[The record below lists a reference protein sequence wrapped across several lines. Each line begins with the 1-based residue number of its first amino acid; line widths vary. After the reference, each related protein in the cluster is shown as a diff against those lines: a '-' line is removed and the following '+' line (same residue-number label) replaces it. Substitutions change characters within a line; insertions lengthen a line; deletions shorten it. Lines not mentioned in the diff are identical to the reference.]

1 MSNKS
6 AVKLIRYIP
15 IPVALIVVLVS
26 IAGLVSAGTITNSA
40 HDFSSSN
47 ADQQICV
54 NCHTPH
60 NSDITVATAPLWN
73 HDVTTGPFQPYASPT
88 MNAIPGDPTGSSL
101 LCLSCHDG
109 TVAIDSF
116 GGNIGGNF
124 MQPGDHEFIGTD
136 LRDDH
141 PISFTYDTALANA
154 DPGLN
159 DPAATTVT
167 IGLGSD
173 KTNTGLLSDLMLPA
187 DQVQCSSCHDVHNGF
202 VPPTDEASLLLITK
216 QNSSICLTCHNK

>member
-1 MSNKS
+1 MFS
-6 AVKLIRYIP
+6 KLKAKLVRYIP
-15 IPVALIVVLVS
+15 ISAALVFMTALITGT
-26 IAGLVSAGTITNSA
+26 AFGGTIINSA

-73 HDVTTGPFQPYASPT
+73 HDLTSGPFQPYTSPT
-88 MNAIPGDPTGSSL
+88 MNATPGDPTGSSL

-116 GGNIGGNF
+116 GGNVGGDF
-124 MQPGDHEFIGTD
+124 MLPSDEHYIGTD

-159 DPAATTVT
+159 DPSATTTT
-167 IGLGSD
+167 IGLGGD
-173 KTNTGLLSDLMLPA
+173 KTNTGLVSDLMLPA

-202 VPPTDEASLLLITK
+202 VPPAEASLLLITK

>member
-1 MSNKS
+1 MSSKTTT
-6 AVKLIRYIP
+6 IITGYIAFP
-15 IPVALIVVLVS
+15 AALIFVLALFGS
-26 IAGLVSAGTITNSA
+26 PAPAGTITNSA

-47 ADQQICV
+47 NDQQICV

-60 NSDITVATAPLWN
+60 NSDTSVATAPLWN
-73 HDVTTGPFQPYASPT
+73 HEVTTGPFQPYTSPT
-88 MNAIPGDPTGSSL
+88 MNATPGDPTGSSL

-116 GGNIGGNF
+116 GGNTGGTF
-124 MQPGDHEFIGTD
+124 MQPGDGAYIGID

-154 DPGLN
+154 DPGLH
-159 DPAATTVT
+159 DPAATTTT

-173 KTNTGLLSDLMLPA
+173 KENTGLVSDLMLPA

-202 VPPTDEASLLLITK
+202 VPPADESDLLLVTK